1 MMKSQLDMFK
11 AEVLAF
17 PCDRRWLEVQQAA
30 RFLNIVHGPDADKWW
45 KQRIKRVAAPLR
57 AAGVPEEEIRR
68 QVNAFQTAVQVE
80 LQALCNQSVHGG
92 AA

>member
-1 MMKSQLDMFK
+1 MMKSQIDMFK
-11 AEVLAF
+11 AEVVVF

-45 KQRIKRVAAPLR
+45 KKRVSRVAAPLR
-57 AAGVPEEEIRR
+57 AAGVSEEEIRR
-68 QVNAFQTAVQVE
+68 QVLAFQQAVQSE
-80 LQALCNQSVHGG
+80 LQALCNQSAHGG